1 MHIFDI
7 IGPVMIGPSSS
18 HTAGAAKIGYVT
30 RKLLG
35 ERPVQAEILLHGSF
49 SATGSGHGTDRAIVA
64 GLLGY
69 KPDDER
75 LPNSFVEAEKAGL
88 SFQLTHGVI
97 RNAHPN
103 TTKIHVIGENGN
115 ELEVVGSSIGG
126 GRIKICEIDGICT
139 NFSGEYNTIIVHST
153 DTPGHVAQVTT
164 TLAQKN
170 VNIAT
175 MQLYRNTQGGYAVM
189 ILECDDVIPKNTL
202 EWLQDLD
209 GIIKV
214 TSYNVEEEV

>member
-35 ERPVQAEILLHGSF
+35 VRPVQAEILLHGSF

-75 LPNSFVEAEKAGL
+75 LPNSFAEAEKAGL

-103 TTKIHVIGENGN
+103 TAKIHVIGEN
-115 ELEVVGSSIGG
+115 
-126 GRIKICEIDGICT
+126 
-139 NFSGEYNTIIVHST
+139 
-153 DTPGHVAQVTT
+153 
-164 TLAQKN
+164 
-170 VNIAT
+170 VN
-175 MQLYRNTQGGYAVM
+175 
-189 ILECDDVIPKNTL
+189 D
-202 EWLQDLD
+202 
-209 GIIKV
+209 
-214 TSYNVEEEV
+214 